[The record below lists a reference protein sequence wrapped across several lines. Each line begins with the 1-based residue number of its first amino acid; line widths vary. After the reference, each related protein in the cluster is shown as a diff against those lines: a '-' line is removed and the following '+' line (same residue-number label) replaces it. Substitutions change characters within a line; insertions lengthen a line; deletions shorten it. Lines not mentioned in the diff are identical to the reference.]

1 MYQLP
6 SNGHV
11 SAVQDQSR
19 ENDFEKIFTTLVR
32 RRRTFFAIFGVFFI
46 VCLIYAFLWPKTYM
60 TQVELITGNS
70 ATNLSGTNSDLPV
83 LNALLAASGVQ
94 SVETYATL
102 IQDKSVAAKVIKNL
116 SLKHISPY
124 DLLKYHIVVQPVTNT
139 QIVTLQA
146 TWSTKE
152 TSAAIANEFGK
163 VLIEKQR
170 GLIAGQSV
178 SEMQYLQTQIPSAQ
192 VTMNKANT
200 ALADFENE
208 HSIAD
213 ISAQTQATV
222 GQFTDTATRIAQV
235 QVDQQQAQAALGN
248 VVGQIDSASRT
259 TVGATSVQQNPVVT
273 QLQQQLE
280 QVKVQLAYARK
291 QYTEAHPTVIALEQ
305 QEQQLQKELS
315 AQPPT
320 YVQGNTI
327 VPNPVS
333 QSLEQQGAALR
344 TQIASDAQQLT
355 ALEVQQRQN
364 QARVGQLPN
373 TTQKLANLQRDAGLA
388 NSVYATLRQHY
399 DDALVAKTLA
409 LSNVTVSE
417 PANPAF
423 AQVKP
428 SWVLVLAIG
437 LILGLLLG
445 LSGVFVIDFFD
456 NTLKDENDVLRSLPA
471 PLLTNIPNLEAI
483 DRKAQA
489 RLPQLRALTIEA
501 YLQLVTAIRF
511 SSDKPLRTIAI
522 TSPAQ
527 GDGKTTVALSTAIAM
542 AEMGPRVLL
551 IDADMRRPALHDR
564 LGVANDRGLTN
575 VVIGDATPHDV
586 IVATRYANLDM
597 MPAGAQAPNP
607 VKLIQSA
614 RFDEIIAGLLDT
626 YQTIIFDTSALM
638 PVIDAAALAAKTD
651 GVVLVVSAGH
661 TDSGTA
667 QRAVQRLQFATTANL
682 LGIVMNRATS
692 TRNDVV
698 YAFQTSNGDS
708 MSLTGD
714 LEHSTGA

>member
-11 SAVQDQSR
+11 SVPQDQSR
-19 ENDFEKIFTTLVR
+19 ENDFAKILTTLVR
-32 RRRTFFAIFGVFFI
+32 RRRTFFAIFAIFFI
-46 VCLIYAFLWPKTYM
+46 ICLIYAFLFPKTYT
-60 TQVELITGNS
+60 TQVELIAGNS
-70 ATNLSGTNSDLPV
+70 ATNGGGTNSDLPV
-83 LNALLAASGVQ
+83 LNALMAASGVQ

-102 IQDKSVAAKVIKNL
+102 IQDKSVAAKVIKDL
-116 SLKHISPY
+116 GLKHITAY
-124 DLLKYHIVVQPVTNT
+124 DMLKYHVLVQPVTNT
-139 QIVTLQA
+139 QIVTLQS

-152 TSAAIANEFGK
+152 MSANIANEFAK

-178 SEMQYLQTQIPSAQ
+178 VAMGYLEQQIPIA
-192 VTMNKANT
+192 KAAMDKADA
-200 ALADFENE
+200 ALATFESAHN
-208 HSIAD
+208 IAD
-213 ISAQTQATV
+213 MSAQTSATV
-222 GQFTDTATRIAQV
+222 GRFTDTATRIAQV
-235 QVDQQQAQAALGN
+235 QVDEQQAQAALGN
-248 VVGQIDSASRT
+248 VVGQIDANSRT
-259 TVGATSVQQNPVVT
+259 MVGSTSVQQNPVVT

-291 QYTEAHPTVIALEQ
+291 QYTEEHPTVIALEQ
-305 QEQQLQKELS
+305 QEGQLQKELS

-333 QSLEQQGAALR
+333 QSLEQQAAALR
-344 TQIASDAQQLT
+344 TQIASDAQQIS
-355 ALEVQQRQN
+355 ALQN
-364 QARVGQLPN
+364 QQQQNQSSVGQLPSV
-373 TTQKLANLQRDAGLA
+373 TQRLANLERDAQLA
-388 NSVYATLRQHY
+388 NGVYGTLRQHY
-399 DDALVAKTLA
+399 DDSLVTKTLA
-409 LSNVTVSE
+409 LSNVAVSE

-423 AQVKP
+423 AQEKP
-428 SWVLVLAIG
+428 SWPLVVAIG
-437 LILGLLLG
+437 LVLGLLLG
-445 LSGVFVIDFFD
+445 VSGVFVIDFFD
-456 NTLKDENDVLRSLPA
+456 NTLKDENDVLRALPA
-471 PLLTNIPNLEAI
+471 PLLTNIPNLEAS
-483 DRKAQA
+483 DRKSQA

-511 SSDKPLRTIAI
+511 SSDRPLRTIAI

-551 IDADMRRPALHDR
+551 IDADMRRPALHER
-564 LGVANDRGLTN
+564 LGIANDRGLTN

-614 RFDEIIAGLLDT
+614 RFDEIVAGLLDT

-638 PVIDAAALAAKTD
+638 PVIDAAALSAKTD

-661 TDSGTA
+661 TDSNVA

-682 LGIVMNRATS
+682 LGIVMNRAS
-692 TRNDVV
+692 SDRKDSV
-698 YAFQTSNGDS
+698 YALNPSSLDAVP
-708 MSLTGD
+708 LTGD
-714 LEHSTGA
+714 LER

>member
-6 SNGHV
+6 SNGHA
-11 SAVQDQSR
+11 SALQDQTQG
-19 ENDFEKIFTTLVR
+19 NDFEKILTTLVR
-32 RRRTFFAIFGVFFI
+32 RRRTFFAIFGVFFTI
-46 VCLIYAFLWPKTYM
+46 CVIYAFLFPKTYT

-70 ATNLSGTNSDLPV
+70 ATNLSGVNSDLPV

-116 SLKHISPY
+116 KLKQIKPY
-124 DLLKYHIVVQPVTNT
+124 DLLKYHVVVQPVTNT
-139 QIVTLQA
+139 QIVTLQV
-146 TWSTKE
+146 TWPTKE

-163 VLIEKQR
+163 VLIDKQR
-170 GLIAGQSV
+170 GLIANQSV
-178 SEMQYLQTQIPSAQ
+178 VEMQYLQTQIPNAQ
-192 VTMNKANT
+192 AEMNKADS
-200 ALADFENE
+200 ALASFENA
-208 HSIAD
+208 HSIGD
-213 ISAQTQATV
+213 ISAQTASTV
-222 GQFTDTATRIAQV
+222 SQFTDTATRIAQI

-248 VVGQIDSASRT
+248 VEGQIGSGSRT
-259 TVGATSVQQNPVVT
+259 MVGATSVQQNPVVT

-305 QEQQLQKELS
+305 QAQQLQKELS

-320 YVQGNTI
+320 YVQANTI

-333 QSLEQQGAALR
+333 QSLEQQAAALR
-344 TQIASDAQQLT
+344 TQIAGDAQQLT
-355 ALEVQQRQN
+355 ALQGQQQQN
-364 QARVGQLPN
+364 QSRVRQLPSVN
-373 TTQKLANLQRDAGLA
+373 QRLANLQRDASLA
-388 NSVYATLRQHY
+388 NGVYATLRQHY
-399 DDALVAKTLA
+399 NDALIAKTLA

-417 PANPAF
+417 PANPEF
-423 AQVKP
+423 AQMKP
-428 SWVLVLAIG
+428 SWQLVLGIG
-437 LILGLLLG
+437 LVLGLLLG

-456 NTLKDENDVLRSLPA
+456 NTLKDENDVLRALPA
-471 PLLTNIPNLEAI
+471 PLLTNIPNLEAA
-483 DRKAQA
+483 DRKTQA

-511 SSDKPLRTIAI
+511 SSDRPLRTIAI

-551 IDADMRRPALHDR
+551 VDADMRRPALHDR

-586 IVATRYANLDM
+586 IVATRYANLDI
-597 MPAGAQAPNP
+597 MPAGAPAPNP

-614 RFDEIIAGLLDT
+614 RFDEIVAGLLDT

-638 PVIDAAALAAKTD
+638 PVIDAAALSAKTD

-661 TDSGTA
+661 TDSNAA

-698 YAFQTSNGDS
+698 YAFQTSQPDS
-708 MSLTGD
+708 VPLTGE
-714 LEHSTGA
+714 LER

>member
-11 SAVQDQSR
+11 SALQDQTR

-32 RRRTFFAIFGVFFI
+32 RRRTFFAIFALFFTI
-46 VCLIYAFLWPKTYM
+46 CLVYAFLFPKTYT
-60 TQVELITGNS
+60 TQLEMITGNS
-70 ATNLSGTNSDLPV
+70 ATNNSGINSALPV
-83 LNALLAASGVQ
+83 LNALMAASGVQ

-102 IQDKSVAAKVIKNL
+102 IQDKSVAAKVIQNL
-116 SLKHISPY
+116 GLKHIEPY

-152 TSAAIANEFGK
+152 MSAAIANEFGK
-163 VLIEKQR
+163 VLIDKQR
-170 GLIAGQSV
+170 GLIANQSV
-178 SEMQYLQTQIPSAQ
+178 SAMQYLSAQIPTAQ
-192 VTMNKANT
+192 AEMNKADA
-200 ALADFENE
+200 ALAAFESA
-208 HSIAD
+208 HSIGD
-213 ISAQTQATV
+213 ITAQTQATV
-222 GQFTDTATRIAQV
+222 GQFTDTATRIAQI
-235 QVDQQQAQAALGN
+235 QVDEQQAQAALGN

-259 TVGATSVQQNPVVT
+259 MVGATSVQQNPVVT

-280 QVKVQLAYARK
+280 QVKVQLAYGRK
-291 QYTEAHPTVIALEQ
+291 QYTEAHPTIIALEQ

-333 QSLEQQGAALR
+333 QSLEQQAAALR
-344 TQIASDAQQLT
+344 TQIVSDAQQMN
-355 ALEVQQRQN
+355 ALQTQQQQN
-364 QARVGQLPN
+364 QSRVGQLPSV
-373 TTQKLANLQRDAGLA
+373 TQRLANLQRDAGLA
-388 NSVYATLRQHY
+388 NSVYGTLRQHY
-399 DDALVAKTLA
+399 NDALVAKTLA
-409 LSNVTVSE
+409 LSNVAVSE
-417 PANPAF
+417 PANAKF
-423 AQVKP
+423 AQAKP
-428 SWVLVLAIG
+428 SAVLVLAIG
-437 LILGLLLG
+437 LVLGLLLG

-456 NTLKDENDVLRSLPA
+456 NTLKDENDVLRALPA
-471 PLLTNIPNLEAI
+471 PLLTNIPDLEAA

-511 SSDKPLRTIAI
+511 SSDSPLRTIAI

-551 IDADMRRPALHDR
+551 IDADMRRPALHER
-564 LGVANDRGLTN
+564 LGVSNDRGLTN
-575 VVIGDATPHDV
+575 VVIGDAMPNDV

-614 RFDEIIAGLLDT
+614 RFDEIVAGLLDT

-638 PVIDAAALAAKTD
+638 PVIDAAALSAKTD

-682 LGIVMNRATS
+682 LGVVMNRAVS

-698 YAFQTSNGDS
+698 YALQSS
-708 MSLTGD
+708 SAESLPLTGD
-714 LEHSTGA
+714 FER

>member
-11 SAVQDQSR
+11 SALQDPTR
-19 ENDFEKIFTTLVR
+19 ENDFEKILTTLVR
-32 RRRTFFAIFGVFFI
+32 RRRTFFAIFGIFFI
-46 VCLIYAFLWPKTYM
+46 ICLIYAFLWPKTY
-60 TQVELITGNS
+60 TSQVELITGNS
-70 ATNLSGTNSDLPV
+70 ATNFSGTNSDLPV

-116 SLKHISPY
+116 NLKHIDAY
-124 DLLKYHIVVQPVTNT
+124 NLLKYHITVAPVTNT

-146 TWSTKE
+146 TWPTKDV
-152 TSAAIANEFGK
+152 SANIANEFGK

-178 SEMQYLQTQIPSAQ
+178 SEMQYLETQIPGAKAEMNRADSALS
-192 VTMNKANT
+192 T
-200 ALADFENE
+200 FEQQ
-208 HSIAD
+208 HSIGD
-213 ISAQTQATV
+213 MSAQTQATV
-222 GQFTDTATRIAQV
+222 GNYTDTATRIAQI
-235 QVDQQQAQAALGN
+235 QVDEQQAQAALGN
-248 VVGQIDSASRT
+248 VAGQIDSSSRT
-259 TVGATSVQQNPVVT
+259 QVGATSVQQNPVVT

-333 QSLEQQGAALR
+333 QSLQQQAAALR
-344 TQIASDAQQLT
+344 TQIASDAQQLSV
-355 ALEVQQRQN
+355 LQSQQLQN
-364 QARVGQLPN
+364 QSRVGQLPSI
-373 TTQKLANLQRDAGLA
+373 TQQLANLQRDAGLA
-388 NSVYATLRQHY
+388 NSVYSTLRQHY
-399 DDALVAKTLA
+399 NDAMVSKTLA

-423 AQVKP
+423 AVVKP

-437 LILGLLLG
+437 FILGLLLG
-445 LSGVFVIDFFD
+445 VSGVFVIDFFD
-456 NTLKDENDVLRSLPA
+456 NTLKDENDVLRALPA
-471 PLLTNIPNLEAI
+471 PLLTNIPNLEAS

-511 SSDKPLRTIAI
+511 SSDRPLRTIAI

-551 IDADMRRPALHDR
+551 IDADMRRPALHER
-564 LGVANDRGLTN
+564 LGIANDRGLTN
-575 VVIGDATPHDV
+575 IVIGDATPHDV

-597 MPAGAQAPNP
+597 MPAGGQAPNP

-614 RFDEIIAGLLDT
+614 RFDEIVAGLLDT

-661 TDSGTA
+661 TDASAA

-682 LGIVMNRATS
+682 LGVVMNRAAS
-692 TRNDVV
+692 TRSDVI
-698 YAFQTSNGDS
+698 YALHAPMAETVP
-708 MSLTGD
+708 LTGD
-714 LEHSTGA
+714 LEN

>member
-11 SAVQDQSR
+11 SALQDQSR
-19 ENDFEKIFTTLVR
+19 ENDFEKILTTLIR
-32 RRRTFFAIFGVFFI
+32 RRRTFFAIFGIFFAI
-46 VCLIYAFLWPKTYM
+46 CVIYAFLWPKTYT
-60 TQVELITGNS
+60 TQLELITGNS
-70 ATNLSGTNSDLPV
+70 ATNFSGTNSDLPV
-83 LNALLAASGVQ
+83 LNALMAASGVQ

-102 IQDKSVAAKVIKNL
+102 IEDKSTAQKVIENL
-116 SLKHISPY
+116 HLKHISPY
-124 DLLKYHIVVQPVTNT
+124 DLLKYNIFVQPVTNT

-146 TWSTKE
+146 TWPDKNM
-152 TSAAIANEFGK
+152 SAAIANEFGK

-178 SEMQYLQTQIPSAQ
+178 GEMQYLQTQIPGAQ
-192 VTMNKANT
+192 AEMNKADA
-200 ALADFENE
+200 ALAAYEKA
-208 HSIAD
+208 HSIGD
-213 ISAQTQATV
+213 INAQTQATV
-222 GQFTDTATRIAQV
+222 GLYTDTATRIAQV
-235 QVDQQQAQAALGN
+235 QVDLQQAQAALGN
-248 VVGQIDSASRT
+248 VVGQIDSSSRT
-259 TVGATSVQQNPVVT
+259 TVGATNVQQNPVVT

-305 QEQQLQKELS
+305 QEGQLQKELS

-320 YVQGNTI
+320 YVSGNTI

-333 QSLEQQGAALR
+333 QSLEQQAATLR
-344 TQIASDAQQLT
+344 TQIASDTQQMT
-355 ALEVQQRQN
+355 ALQSQQHQN
-364 QARVGQLPN
+364 QALVGQLPSVA
-373 TTQKLANLQRDAGLA
+373 QRLANLQRDAGLA
-388 NSVYATLRQHY
+388 NGVYSTLRQHY
-399 DDALVAKTLA
+399 DDAMVAKTLA

-417 PANPAF
+417 AANPAF

-428 SWVLVLAIG
+428 SYVLVLGIG

-456 NTLKDENDVLRSLPA
+456 NTLKDENDVLRALPA
-471 PLLTNIPNLEAI
+471 PLLTNIPNLEAV
-483 DRKAQA
+483 DRKAQE

-511 SSDKPLRTIAI
+511 SSDRPLRTIAI

-551 IDADMRRPALHDR
+551 VDADMRRPALHER

-575 VVIGDATPHDV
+575 VVIGDARPSDV
-586 IVATRYANLDM
+586 IVATRYANLDL
-597 MPAGAQAPNP
+597 MPAGAPAPNP

-614 RFDEIIAGLLDT
+614 RFDEIVAGLLDS

-638 PVIDAAALAAKTD
+638 PVIDAAALSAKTD

-661 TDSGTA
+661 TDASAA

-682 LGIVMNRATS
+682 LGIVMNRAAS
-692 TRNDVV
+692 DRKDVV
-698 YAFQTSNGDS
+698 YALQAPGDS
-708 MSLTGD
+708 LPLTGD
-714 LEHSTGA
+714 LVR

>member
-11 SAVQDQSR
+11 TALQDPTR
-19 ENDFEKIFTTLVR
+19 ENDFKKIFATLVR
-32 RRRTFFAIFGVFFI
+32 RRKTFFSIFAVFFLI
-46 VCLIYAFLWPKTYM
+46 CLIYAFLFPKTYM
-60 TQVELITGNS
+60 TQVELITGSS
-70 ATNLSGTNSDLPV
+70 ATNNSGTNSQLPV

-116 SLKHISPY
+116 GLKHISPY

-139 QIVTLQA
+139 QIVTLQS

-152 TSAAIANEFGK
+152 QSAAIANEFAK

-170 GLIAGQSV
+170 GLIADQSV
-178 SEMQYLQTQIPSAQ
+178 QSMKYLSEQIPIAQ
-192 VTMNKANT
+192 VQMNKANAVLAAFQT
-200 ALADFENE
+200 AHN
-208 HSIAD
+208 IAD
-213 ISAQTQATV
+213 MSAQTQATV
-222 GQFTDTATRIAQV
+222 GLYTDTATRIAQV
-235 QVDQQQAQAALGN
+235 QVDEQQAQAALGN
-248 VVGQIDSASRT
+248 VNGQIDSSSRT
-259 TVGATSVQQNPVVT
+259 TVGATQVQQNPVVT

-305 QEQQLQKELS
+305 QEGQLQKELS

-333 QSLEQQGAALR
+333 QSLEQQAAALS
-344 TQIASDAQQLT
+344 TQIASDAQQLS
-355 ALEVQQRQN
+355 ALQSQQQQN
-364 QARVGQLPN
+364 QSHVGQLPVV
-373 TTQKLANLQRDAGLA
+373 TQKLANLQRDAQLA
-388 NSVYATLRQHY
+388 NAVYGTLRQQY
-399 DDALVAKTLA
+399 NDSLVAKTLA
-409 LSNVTVSE
+409 LSNVAVSE
-417 PANPAF
+417 PANPAY

-428 SWVLVLAIG
+428 SWPLVLGIG
-437 LILGLLLG
+437 FVLGLLLG

-456 NTLKDENDVLRSLPA
+456 NTLKDENDVLRALSA
-471 PLLTNIPNLEAI
+471 PLLTNIPNLEAV
-483 DRKAQA
+483 DRKTQA

-511 SSDKPLRTIAI
+511 SSDKPLRTIAV

-551 IDADMRRPALHDR
+551 VDADMRRPALHER
-564 LGVANDRGLTN
+564 LGVANNRGLTN

-597 MPAGAQAPNP
+597 MPAGATAPNP

-614 RFDEIIAGLLDT
+614 RFDEIVAGLLDT

-651 GVVLVVSAGH
+651 GVVIVVSAGQ
-661 TDSGTA
+661 TDSGAA

-682 LGIVMNRATS
+682 LGVVLNRASWNRT
-692 TRNDVV
+692 DVV
-698 YAFQTSNGDS
+698 YALQAPSMDS

-714 LEHSTGA
+714 LER

>member
-6 SNGHV
+6 SNGHA
-11 SAVQDQSR
+11 SALPDPSR
-19 ENDFEKIFTTLVR
+19 ENDFAKILTTLVR
-32 RRRTFFAIFGVFFI
+32 RRRTFLAIFAIFFI
-46 VCLIYAFLWPKTYM
+46 ICLIYAFLWPKSYT
-60 TQVELITGNS
+60 TQVELIAGNS
-70 ATNLSGTNSDLPV
+70 ATNGGGTNSDLPV
-83 LNALLAASGVQ
+83 LNALMAASGVQ

-102 IQDKSVAAKVIKNL
+102 IQDKSTAAKVIKDLN
-116 SLKHISPY
+116 LKHITAY
-124 DLLKYHIVVQPVTNT
+124 NLLKYNILVAPVTNT

-152 TSAAIANEFGK
+152 MSANIANDFAK

-170 GLIAGQSV
+170 ALIAGQSV
-178 SEMQYLQTQIPSAQ
+178 VAMGYLQQQIPIAQ
-192 VTMNKANT
+192 IEMNKADS
-200 ALADFENE
+200 ALAAFESA

-213 ISAQTQATV
+213 MSSQTQATV
-222 GQFTDTATRIAQV
+222 GQYTDTATRIAQV
-235 QVDQQQAQAALGN
+235 QVDEQQAQAALGN
-248 VVGQIDSASRT
+248 VVGQIDTNSRT
-259 TVGATSVQQNPVVT
+259 MVGSTSVQQNPVVT

-305 QEQQLQKELS
+305 QEGQLQKELS

-344 TQIASDAQQLT
+344 TQIASDSQQIT
-355 ALEVQQRQN
+355 ALQN
-364 QARVGQLPN
+364 QQQQNQSRVGQLPSV
-373 TTQKLANLQRDAGLA
+373 TQRLANLERDAQLA
-388 NSVYATLRQHY
+388 NGVYSTLRQHY
-399 DDALVAKTLA
+399 DDSLVTKTLA
-409 LSNVTVSE
+409 LSNVAVSE

-423 AQVKP
+423 AQEKP
-428 SWVLVLAIG
+428 SWPLVLGIG
-437 LILGLLLG
+437 LVLGLLLG
-445 LSGVFVIDFFD
+445 VSGVFVIDFFD
-456 NTLKDENDVLRSLPA
+456 NTLKDENDVMRALPA
-471 PLLTNIPNLEAI
+471 PLLTNIPNLETS
-483 DRKAQA
+483 DRKSQA

-551 IDADMRRPALHDR
+551 VDADMRRPMLHER

-586 IVATRYANLDM
+586 IVATRYPNLDM

-614 RFDEIIAGLLDT
+614 RFDEIVAGLLDT

-638 PVIDAAALAAKTD
+638 PVIDAAALSAKTD

-661 TDSGTA
+661 TDSNVA

-682 LGIVMNRATS
+682 LGIVMNRAASDRKDSLYALSTS
-692 TRNDVV
+692 TLETVP
-698 YAFQTSNGDS
+698 
-708 MSLTGD
+708 LTGD
-714 LEHSTGA
+714 LER

>member
-1 MYQLP
+1 MSQLP

-11 SAVQDQSR
+11 SALQDQSR
-19 ENDFEKIFTTLVR
+19 ENDFQKILTTLIR
-32 RRRTFFAIFGVFFI
+32 RRRTFFAIFGIFFAI
-46 VCLIYAFLWPKTYM
+46 CLIYAFLWPKTYM

-70 ATNLSGTNSDLPV
+70 ATNFSGTNSDLPV

-102 IQDKSVAAKVIKNL
+102 IQDKSVAQKVIENL
-116 SLKHISPY
+116 HLKHISAY
-124 DLLKYHIVVQPVTNT
+124 DLLKYNIVVQPVTNT

-146 TWSTKE
+146 TWPDKNM
-152 TSAAIANEFGK
+152 AANIANEFGK
-163 VLIEKQR
+163 VLIAKQR
-170 GLIAGQSV
+170 GLIANQSI
-178 SEMQYLQTQIPSAQ
+178 SEMQYLKTQIPAAEVQ
-192 VTMNKANT
+192 MNKANNV
-200 ALADFENE
+200 LAAFEAQN
-208 HSIAD
+208 HIGD
-213 ISAQTQATV
+213 ITAQTQATV
-222 GQFTDTATRIAQV
+222 AQYTDTATRIAQV
-235 QVDQQQAQAALGN
+235 QVDMQQAQAALGN
-248 VVGQIDSASRT
+248 VVGQIDSGSRT
-259 TVGATSVQQNPVVT
+259 TVGATTVQQNPVVT

-305 QEQQLQKELS
+305 QEGQLQKELS

-320 YVQGNTI
+320 YVSGNTI

-333 QSLEQQGAALR
+333 QSLEQQAASLR

-355 ALEVQQRQN
+355 VLQSQQQQN
-364 QARVGQLPN
+364 QTHVGQLPSV
-373 TTQKLANLQRDAGLA
+373 TQRLANLQRDAGLA
-388 NSVYATLRQHY
+388 NGVYSTLRQHY
-399 DDALVAKTLA
+399 NDAMVASTLA

-423 AQVKP
+423 AQVRP
-428 SWVLVLAIG
+428 SWVLVLGIG
-437 LILGLLLG
+437 LVLGLLLG
-445 LSGVFVIDFFD
+445 VSGVFVIDFFD
-456 NTLKDENDVLRSLPA
+456 NTLKDENDVRRALPS
-471 PLLTNIPNLEAI
+471 PLLTNIPNLEAA
-483 DRKAQA
+483 DRKSQA

-511 SSDKPLRTIAI
+511 SSDRPLRTIAI

-551 IDADMRRPALHDR
+551 VDADMRRPALHER

-575 VVIGDATPHDV
+575 VVVGDATPNDV
-586 IVATRYANLDM
+586 IVATRYPNLDM
-597 MPAGAQAPNP
+597 MPAGATAPNP

-614 RFDEIIAGLLDT
+614 RFDEIVAGLLDT

-651 GVVLVVSAGH
+651 GVVLVVSAGR
-661 TDSGTA
+661 TDANAA

-682 LGIVMNRATS
+682 LGVVMNRAS
-692 TRNDVV
+692 SDRKDVV
-698 YAFQTSNGDS
+698 YA
-708 MSLTGD
+708 LTAPGENLPLSGD
-714 LEHSTGA
+714 LER

>member
-6 SNGHV
+6 SNGHP
-11 SAVQDQSR
+11 SALQDQNQGN
-19 ENDFEKIFTTLVR
+19 EFEKILTTLVR
-32 RRRTFFAIFGVFFI
+32 RRRTFFAIFGVFFTI
-46 VCLIYAFLWPKTYM
+46 CVIYAFLYPKTY
-60 TQVELITGNS
+60 TTAVELITGNS
-70 ATNLSGTNSDLPV
+70 ATNLSGVNSDLPV

-116 SLKHISPY
+116 KLKQIKPY
-124 DLLKYHIVVQPVTNT
+124 DLLKYHVVVQPVTNT
-139 QIVTLQA
+139 QIVTLQV
-146 TWSTKE
+146 TWPTKE
-152 TSAAIANEFGK
+152 MSAAIANEFGK
-163 VLIEKQR
+163 VLIDKQR
-170 GLIAGQSV
+170 GLIANQSV
-178 SEMQYLQTQIPSAQ
+178 VEMQYLQTQIPNAQ
-192 VTMNKANT
+192 AEMNKADS
-200 ALADFENE
+200 ALAGFENA

-213 ISAQTQATV
+213 ISAQTASTV
-222 GQFTDTATRIAQV
+222 SQFTDTATRIAQI

-248 VVGQIDSASRT
+248 VEGQIGSGSRT
-259 TVGATSVQQNPVVT
+259 MVGATSVQQNPVVT

-305 QEQQLQKELS
+305 QAQQLQKELS

-320 YVQGNTI
+320 YVQANTI

-333 QSLEQQGAALR
+333 QSLEQQAAALR
-344 TQIASDAQQLT
+344 TQIAGDAQQLT
-355 ALEVQQRQN
+355 ALQGQQQQN
-364 QARVGQLPN
+364 QSRVRQLPSVN
-373 TTQKLANLQRDAGLA
+373 QRLANLQRDASLA
-388 NSVYATLRQHY
+388 NGVYSTLRQHY
-399 DDALVAKTLA
+399 NDALIAKTLA

-417 PANPAF
+417 PANPEF

-428 SWVLVLAIG
+428 SWQLVLGIG

-456 NTLKDENDVLRSLPA
+456 NTLKDENDVLRALPA
-471 PLLTNIPNLEAI
+471 PLLTNIPNLEAS
-483 DRKAQA
+483 DRKSQA

-511 SSDKPLRTIAI
+511 SSDRPLRTIAI

-551 IDADMRRPALHDR
+551 VDADMRRPALHDR
-564 LGVANDRGLTN
+564 LGVSNDRGLTN

-586 IVATRYANLDM
+586 IVATRYANLDI
-597 MPAGAQAPNP
+597 MPAGATAPNP

-614 RFDEIIAGLLDT
+614 RFDEIVAGLLDT

-638 PVIDAAALAAKTD
+638 PVIDAAALSAKTD

-661 TDSGTA
+661 TDANAA

-698 YAFQTSNGDS
+698 YAFQTSAPES
-708 MSLTGD
+708 VPLTGE
-714 LEHSTGA
+714 LER